1 MKLNDLNV
9 VFAGCARDCEPFI
22 SETLKNLDLYSSN
35 FAKCYKIIVE
45 NGSKDKTRE
54 ILKKKQKHG
63 DFFLFRDDLNNFP
76 YRGHRLER
84 ARNLIIQTIK
94 ENSQLSSC
102 DLFIMVDLD
111 KTGTFRISD
120 SDIKDSIEFLFLN
133 KNTAGVFA
141 NQLGTYYDMW
151 TLRDE
156 KYCNNDFWV
165 EVLQHL
171 TKNKNFTENISEEN
185 LLDVKKKIIEKK
197 TYSFDKNLAPIPVK
211 SAFGGFGIYKMS
223 YVLKNKK
230 EYEGD
235 QIIDLIS
242 KDKKKIKVKFQKCEH
257 VNFNLG
263 LIEQNGKLYILPNLI
278 NRAFSEFSFSPS
290 SALQLIIKD

>member
-1 MKLNDLNV
+1 
-9 VFAGCARDCEPFI
+9 
-22 SETLKNLDLYSSN
+22 
-35 FAKCYKIIVE
+35 
-45 NGSKDKTRE
+45 
-54 ILKKKQKHG
+54 
-63 DFFLFRDDLNNFP
+63 
-76 YRGHRLER
+76 
-84 ARNLIIQTIK
+84 
-94 ENSQLSSC
+94 
-102 DLFIMVDLD
+102 MVDLD